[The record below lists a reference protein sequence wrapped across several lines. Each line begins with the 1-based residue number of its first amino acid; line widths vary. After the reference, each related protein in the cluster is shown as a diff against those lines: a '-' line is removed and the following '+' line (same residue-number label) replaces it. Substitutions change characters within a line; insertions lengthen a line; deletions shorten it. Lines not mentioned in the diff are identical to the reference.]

1 MDGILAW
8 PPLREQCCD
17 AEGYLEEGAIC
28 AAGGGCYD
36 PLRPLGSGLWFAALD
51 VLGIPPSALLW
62 VHGALLLVSVWLSLK
77 VARRWLQSTPAANT
91 RRLQRNLLVF
101 CGIGSLL
108 AHLLF
113 LQPVLPHS
121 LADPPAALLTLI
133 AVWCL
138 LLSDKQSS
146 AWRYAL
152 IGVLLGLTAF
162 VRAYYLYPVLGWLL
176 VALLLWARDRDRRWR
191 ELLLML
197 ALLPIATQYFA
208 TWRETGT
215 FGYISPVQENKW
227 RDIHL
232 RDGSMGYDTLLRPIE
247 AFRWPSPCSSDNRG
261 PLQAFEQ
268 RDLALAVC
276 IAASRLN
283 FYFGSYAATT
293 YLMPAKQ
300 VLDRFDDVDLIGA
313 IRVVATRVDFNAD
326 RAPDGRQSAS
336 RLSVKEVAA
345 STGLEQAFRPR
356 FKTAYS
362 YSVWLWSAQ
371 AADVELLFYR
381 QSDDRLVAARRV
393 VLGPEA
399 ERYWVS
405 GVPLDDSPHAI
416 FVGRKAGRDAGWGRA
431 VGDQLLLWGG
441 KLERGERPRAWK
453 PAADPRLGE
462 ARRIWS
468 PLIGL
473 ANGLAISVLALLL
486 WRQRRAIGR
495 HHVGVILLLGL
506 LLAEGLLIVPEQRFV
521 IAVLTALWT
530 LAWFAVM
537 AAVGRR
543 GAAQRYGHSRMPPVR
558 LD

>member
-1 MDGILAW
+1 MDEILAW

-36 PLRPLGSGLWFAALD
+36 PLRPLGSGLWFGALD
-51 VLGIPPSALLW
+51 ALGIAPSALLW
-62 VHGALLLVSVWLSLK
+62 IHGLLLLVSVWLSLRL
-77 VARRWLQSTPAANT
+77 ARRWLKLAAAAISP
-91 RRLQRNLLVF
+91 RLHRQLYVL
-101 CGIGSLL
+101 CGVGSLL
-108 AHLLF
+108 AHLVF
-113 LQPVLPHS
+113 LQPVLLHS
-121 LADPPAALLTLI
+121 LADPPAALLTLL
-133 AVWCL
+133 AVWIL
-138 LLSDKQSS
+138 LSSDKQSP

-152 IGVLLGLTAF
+152 VGLLLGLTAF

-176 VALLLWARDRDRRWR
+176 ISLLLWARDSQRRGR
-191 ELLLML
+191 ELLLAL
-197 ALLPIATQYFA
+197 ALLPIAIQYFA
-208 TWRETGT
+208 TWRETGA
-215 FGYISPVQENKW
+215 FSYISPAQESKW

-261 PLQAFEQ
+261 PLQALEQ

-276 IAASRLN
+276 IVVSRLD
-283 FYFGSYAATT
+283 FYFASYAATT
-293 YLMPAKQ
+293 YLKPANQ
-300 VLDRFDDVDLIGA
+300 VLDRFDDVDVIGA
-313 IRVVATRVDFNAD
+313 IRVAATRVDFNAA
-326 RAPDGRQSAS
+326 RAPDGRHSAS
-336 RLSVKEVAA
+336 RLSVKDLAA
-345 STGLEQAFRPR
+345 STGLEQVFRPR
-356 FKTAYS
+356 FQSAYS

-371 AADVELLFYR
+371 PAEVELLFYR
-381 QSDDRLVAARRV
+381 QSDDHLVAARRV

-416 FVGRKAGRDAGWGRA
+416 FVGRKQGRTVAWGSN

-473 ANGLAISVLALLL
+473 ANSFAAVGLALLL
-486 WRQRRAIGR
+486 WRQRRIIGR
-495 HHVGVILLLGL
+495 HSVGVLLLLGL
-506 LLAEGLLIVPEQRFV
+506 LLAEGLLIVPEQRFM
-521 IAVLTALWT
+521 IAVLIALWT
-530 LAWFAVM
+530 VAWFAVVVT
-537 AAVGRR
+537 VGRR
-543 GAAQRYGHSRMPPVR
+543 GAARRYGHSQIAQPS